1 MHVLTT
7 STNSQSLKI
16 VPRKDVSSPTLSL
29 TDKMKR
35 TTSTIAVTKTSD
47 GDYMVLTGTFSLTDG
62 DQYTFRVKDGSE
74 EIYRGLILCTDQ
86 TDLDNFFVNKDEY
99 VEEDSY
105 DNDFVI
111 L

>member
-7 STNSQSLKI
+7 STGNQSLKI
-16 VPRKDVSSPTLSL
+16 SPRKDVSSPTLSL
-29 TDKMKR
+29 TDKAKR
-35 TTSTIAVTKTSD
+35 TTSNVSVTKTND

-74 EIYRGLILCTDQ
+74 EVYRGLILCTDQ
-86 TDLDNFFVNKDEY
+86 TDLDNFFVSKDEY
-99 VEEDSY
+99 IEQDSY

>member
-7 STNSQSLKI
+7 SNSSQSLKI
-16 VPRKDVSSPTLSL
+16 APRKDVTSPTFSL
-29 TDKMKR
+29 TDKVKR
-35 TTSTIAVTKTSD
+35 TTSTISVTKSSD
-47 GDYMVLTGTFSLTDG
+47 GDYMVLTGTFSLKEG
-62 DQYTFRVKDGSE
+62 NQYTFRVKDGSE
-74 EIYRGLILCTDQ
+74 EIYRGLIFCTDQ